1 MAIESDF
8 GERTINEMMLMFRDG
23 QINLEP
29 GFQRKSVWSST
40 DRKRLVQSIISNYP
54 VPCIFLYKREHKGRL
69 IYDVI
74 DGKQR
79 METIFMFM
87 RLGRFKRD
95 AFDAKLELGDGLE
108 SYDWKKICQHHHA
121 TRSAFL
127 GYKISTVEV
136 TGDLSQI
143 IDLFCRINSTG
154 KRLSSGEKRHAR
166 FYDSQFLAE
175 AQWLVERYKWYFLD
189 YGILSQTQL
198 DRMKGTELVSEL
210 LMSIHNGGIINKKT
224 SLDRAI
230 GNESINGNTL
240 NSLSREF
247 VGTLNLVKKM
257 FPNIHQTRFSN
268 TVDFYSLFMLVWEMR
283 DKGFILADRKRNNI
297 AERLLRK
304 LSNGVDE
311 LRAMM
316 KTGKPPKQ
324 IHPLYRDY
332 LLTVQGDTDS
342 AATRHRRAE
351 LLRTLLASLFEFKD
365 DLRIFTPEQRRLI
378 WNTEEKRVCRICKKP
393 LHWDD
398 FTVDHIVAWIKG
410 GKTDIKNAQMA
421 HRSCNSKKGAR

>member
-1 MAIESDF
+1 MAIQSDF
-8 GERTINEMMLMFRDG
+8 GERTINEMMLMFRSG

-29 GFQRKSVWSST
+29 GFQRKSVWGGV
-40 DRKRLVQSIISNYP
+40 DRKRLIQSIVSNYP

-95 AFDAKLELGDGLE
+95 AFDVKLELGDGLE
-108 SYDWKKICQHHHA
+108 SYGWKDICHDHHA

-154 KRLSSGEKRHAR
+154 KRLTSGEKRHAR
-166 FYDSQFLAE
+166 FYDSAFLAE
-175 AQWLVERYKWYFLD
+175 AQWLVDRYEWYFLD
-189 YGILSQTQL
+189 YGILSRSQL

-283 DKGFILADRKRNNI
+283 DKGFILADRKLNNI

-316 KTGKPPKQ
+316 KTGRPPKQ

-342 AATRHRRAE
+342 AATRNRRAE

-410 GKTDIKNAQMA
+410 GKTEIKNAQMA

>member
-1 MAIESDF
+1 MAIQSDF
-8 GERTINEMMLMFRDG
+8 GERTINELMLMFRSG

-29 GFQRKSVWSST
+29 GFQRNSVWRPP

-54 VPCIFLYKREHKGRL
+54 VPCIFLYKRETKGRL

-79 METIFMFM
+79 LETVFMFM

-95 AFDAKLELGDGLE
+95 AFDAKLELGDGPE
-108 SYDWKKICQHHHA
+108 HYDWRDICHDHHA

-127 GYKISTVEV
+127 GYKIYTVEV

-166 FYDSQFLAE
+166 FYNSQFLAE

-189 YGILSQTQL
+189 YGILSQDKL

-240 NSLSREF
+240 NCLSREF
-247 VGTLNLVKKM
+247 IGTLNLVKRM

-283 DKGFILADRKRNNI
+283 DKSFVLADRKLNNI

-311 LRAMM
+311 LRDMM
-316 KTGKPPKQ
+316 KTGRPPKK
-324 IHPLYRDY
+324 IHPFYRDY

-342 AATRHRRAE
+342 AATRNRRAE

-378 WNTEEKRVCRICKKP
+378 WNSDEKRICRICKKA

-398 FTVDHIVAWIKG
+398 FTVDHILAWIKG
-410 GKTDIKNAQMA
+410 GKTDINNAQMA